1 MAFFKGEVHSSA
13 LDMDTG
19 INVIMPQDFERA
31 SVAAKDPARKVT
43 GRCKVLYLLH
53 GLTDGCGAWSRFTSI
68 ERYARER
75 GIAVVMPEVQH
86 SFYTD
91 MKYGMKYFTYV
102 AQELPSLMAS
112 MFQIS
117 TAREDSY
124 IAGLSMGGYGALK
137 CALTYP
143 ERYCAVAGFSSA
155 LDIRC
160 RLSEGIWDDPQFS
173 VELKGIFGDSAAQT
187 DDLFYLAQRAAQQ
200 PQELRPRVYTACGT
214 RDMLHGENL
223 AFKEHME
230 SLPFDYLYEEWDGD
244 HEWSFWDTA
253 VQRALSF
260 FFDEARQA

>member
-117 TAREDSY
+117 TARE
-124 IAGLSMGGYGALK
+124 
-137 CALTYP
+137 
-143 ERYCAVAGFSSA
+143 
-155 LDIRC
+155 
-160 RLSEGIWDDPQFS
+160 SEGIWDDPQFS

-187 DDLFYLAQRAAQQ
+187 DDLFYLAQCAAQQ